1 MGQYGLEQVLYRGVG
16 CKACEGSGYSGRT
29 SMVEILE
36 VNGRIKDAINSGASA
51 SEITKVALEEKVLR
65 TMTYDALWHLSQ
77 GHTDL
82 AEISPYITI
91 GNKAAV
97 ETAPAAAAPQP
108 AVAPAEPPA
117 AALAAAGKPR
127 VMIAEDDAVMRMLLK
142 KFIEGA
148 GYAVA
153 EAADGEAALTAIA
166 EGAPDL
172 LVTDINMPRM
182 NGLELVKGVRETL
195 GLSDLPIIML
205 TTESSDKSQELAFK
219 LGADDYIIKP
229 FKANLVMA
237 RISAALRRAGKIK

>member
-1 MGQYGLEQVLYRGVG
+1 
-16 CKACEGSGYSGRT
+16 
-29 SMVEILE
+29 
-36 VNGRIKDAINSGASA
+36 
-51 SEITKVALEEKVLR
+51 
-65 TMTYDALWHLSQ
+65 
-77 GHTDL
+77 
-82 AEISPYITI
+82 
-91 GNKAAV
+91 
-97 ETAPAAAAPQP
+97 
-108 AVAPAEPPA
+108 
-117 AALAAAGKPR
+117 
-127 VMIAEDDAVMRMLLK
+127 MRMLLK